1 MYGNCLE
8 TSGFLRFFSRTKL
21 RIMSNQSY
29 ICMKT
34 LDFAGGVMDGECCDG
49 HHFFVVDWKLLEPP
63 PYSIYV
69 WQLSVDIGLLEVY

>member
-1 MYGNCLE
+1 
-8 TSGFLRFFSRTKL
+8 
-21 RIMSNQSY
+21 
-29 ICMKT
+29 MKT